1 MSCGCVTLRDFAAQ
15 PRGTAEIVGALFGAR
30 NLEGWNS
37 MLAYGETLAH
47 IRYLQLRGG
56 LTRLGAGA
64 EVRWL
69 RA

>member
-1 MSCGCVTLRDFAAQ
+1 
-15 PRGTAEIVGALFGAR
+15 
-30 NLEGWNS
+30 